1 MSNPLP
7 ACPFKASFQVS
18 RALNKDEYV
27 AKTVES
33 IQQCVNYWAKANIDI
48 AAYNTTESANDIEDL
63 RRAVRASKISLWG
76 ISYGSHLAFEYVRLY
91 DRNIDRMVLASLEGP
106 DETIKFPAQTEKF
119 IDEICSRAN
128 DNYGYQPRYPALKRV
143 ITDVHNGLKNKPVI
157 CLLKNKQ
164 GKVDS
169 IGISNFELQATIA
182 TFYLKNPSDQKKL
195 PKLYLE
201 MSKGDFARVAPS
213 VAIMKR
219 YVLNRV
225 DPMPFS
231 MDMQSNISP
240 KRNAIVKSQLD
251 KTVLGS
257 AINFLS
263 YDWMN
268 TIQFP
273 RLPDEFRVLKTNNV
287 KTLLL
292 SGTLD
297 GRTYGS
303 SAVAIA
309 KSFRKGKLVVIDNAG
324 HDLFMQS
331 PVIGELILS
340 FFKGNPVQEEKI
352 TIKPTP
358 FE

>member
-1 MSNPLP
+1 
-7 ACPFKASFQVS
+7 
-18 RALNKDEYV
+18 
-27 AKTVES
+27 
-33 IQQCVNYWAKANIDI
+33 
-48 AAYNTTESANDIEDL
+48 
-63 RRAVRASKISLWG
+63 
-76 ISYGSHLAFEYVRLY
+76 
-91 DRNIDRMVLASLEGP
+91 
-106 DETIKFPAQTEKF
+106 
-119 IDEICSRAN
+119 
-128 DNYGYQPRYPALKRV
+128 
-143 ITDVHNGLKNKPVI
+143 
-157 CLLKNKQ
+157 
-164 GKVDS
+164 
-169 IGISNFELQATIA
+169 
-182 TFYLKNPSDQKKL
+182 
-195 PKLYLE
+195 
-201 MSKGDFARVAPS
+201 
-213 VAIMKR
+213 
-219 YVLNRV
+219 
-225 DPMPFS
+225 

-240 KRNAIVKSQLD
+240 KRNAVVKSQLD